1 VCCRCSAVQQA
12 SVILVETLRGRAL
25 PEIRIV
31 AGQDDTCQPVR
42 GLPARQDPVFWREMA
57 LLNSISRTFVFRCV
71 TLAIVLCSS
80 AFAQQP
86 GAADDPRSAAAVT
99 SGGVPRIV
107 ARDPVDQRRDTTAAP
122 MPQLPPV
129 NRPVEP
135 LPPKPTPS
143 EFEAF
148 VESSVGQPL
157 RRFGAAYFDTA
168 RDGVFELDAAVPAD
182 YVVGPGDEVWVR
194 ASGQIEMDVRTRVDR
209 TGAIVIPRV
218 GVVPVAGVRQDQL
231 SAHIS
236 AAVSRT
242 FKGFDLSA
250 TIGTVRGARILVVG
264 QAKRPGSYTLSGLT
278 TFANAV
284 FASGGPS
291 AAGSMRKIQL
301 RRGGQLVAEL
311 DLYDLLLKGETKQDV
326 RIQSGDVIF
335 FAPIGRQIAVTGA
348 VNAPAIFELS
358 SDAQTLADAI
368 AFAGGLTTTA
378 SGQRVVMERIQ
389 DRKARRV
396 EELTL
401 DATGLAKP
409 LADGD
414 LVRVFSVSPQFANDV
429 NLRGFVAQPARL
441 AWREGMRVSDVIPDR
456 AALVSREYWLKRN
469 GAVASAN
476 LAPWQV
482 RTQRAELEAQASDGN
497 LLDRARRDIP
507 ADAMRSRAAEAL
519 GIEIRRQESINW
531 DYALVERRSDDS
543 STELIPINL
552 GKAVLERDPAADVP
566 LRPGDTITVFS
577 TSDIRVPIS
586 KQSRVIR
593 LEGEF
598 VRPGVYRARPGETLR
613 QLVERV
619 GGLAATAYLPAAEL
633 TRESTRIAQQQRLR
647 ELADRLERELQIA
660 SSNRAGAAGTDAT
673 AVAAQQA
680 AQSAFVTRIRTVQAT
695 GRIVLEL
702 PETPSTADLPAIPL
716 EDGDA
721 FFVPTKPSV
730 VSVLGA
736 VYNEGAFLH
745 SEAKNVA
752 DYLSQAGGPT
762 RTADNGRIYV
772 VGADGGVSQRPG
784 TWFGV
789 RSGKRLLPGDTIVVP
804 ETLDRYAFT
813 RELKDWSQIFYQFA
827 LGVAGLRSLRGL

>member
-1 VCCRCSAVQQA
+1 MHQLFWRQMAINNVVSRVARCANALILAGFCSISSAQQLT
-12 SVILVETLRGRAL
+12 SPEDLRGAL
-25 PEIRIV
+25 
-31 AGQDDTCQPVR
+31 Q
-42 GLPARQDPVFWREMA
+42 
-57 LLNSISRTFVFRCV
+57 S
-71 TLAIVLCSS
+71 
-80 AFAQQP
+80 QQP
-86 GAADDPRSAAAVT
+86 S
-99 SGGVPRIV
+99 GVPRIV
-107 ARDPVDQRRDTTAAP
+107 SREVTDARRDLPAPLSTQATGTQVQQSLQSSHQTEALAA
-122 MPQLPPV
+122 
-129 NRPVEP
+129 
-135 LPPKPTPS
+135 KPS

-157 RRFGAAYFDTA
+157 RRFGSAYFESS
-168 RDGVFELDAAVPAD
+168 REGVFELDAAVPAD
-182 YVVGPGDEVWVR
+182 YVVGPGDEVWIR
-194 ASGQIEMDVRTRVDR
+194 ASGQIEMDVRARVDR
-209 TGAIVIPRV
+209 TGAVVIPRV

-242 FKGFDLSA
+242 FKGFDLNA
-250 TIGTVRGARILVVG
+250 TIGTVRGARVLVVG

-291 AAGSMRKIQL
+291 GAGSMRKIQL

-311 DLYDLLLKGETKQDV
+311 DLYDLLLRGETKQDV

-335 FAPIGRQIAVTGA
+335 YAPIGRQIAVTGA
-348 VNAPAIFELS
+348 VNAPGIFELGAG
-358 SDAQTLADAI
+358 AQSLADAI
-368 AFAGGLTTTA
+368 AFAGGLSTTA

-389 DRKARRV
+389 DRNARRV
-396 EELTL
+396 EELSL
-401 DATGLAKP
+401 DAAGLAKP

-456 AALVSREYWLKRN
+456 AALVSREYWLRRN
-469 GAVASAN
+469 GAVSSSS
-476 LAPWQV
+476 LTPWQV
-482 RTQRAELEAQASDGN
+482 RAQGGATDEPSGGADSYMR
-497 LLDRARRDIP
+497 LRRGDVQETVQN
-507 ADAMRSRAAEAL
+507 RAAQSLAQ
-519 GIEIRRQESINW
+519 EIRRQESINW
-531 DYALVERRSDDS
+531 DYALIERRSEDS
-543 STELIPINL
+543 STELIPFDL
-552 GKAVLERDPAADVP
+552 GKAVLERNPASDVS

-577 TSDIRVPIS
+577 TSDIRVPVS
-586 KQSRVIR
+586 KQSRVVR

-598 VRPGVYRARPGETLR
+598 IRPGVYRARPGETLR

-619 GGLAATAYLPAAEL
+619 GGLAPTAYLPAAEL

-660 SSNRAGAAGTDAT
+660 SSNRAGGAGTDAA
-673 AVAAQQA
+673 AVAAQQS
-680 AQSAFVTRIRTVQAT
+680 AQAAFVSRIRSVQAT

-702 PETPSTADLPAIPL
+702 PETPSAGDLPAIPI
-716 EDGDA
+716 EDGDT
-721 FFVPTKPSV
+721 FFVPTRPSV

-745 SEAKNVA
+745 TEAKNVA
-752 DYLSQAGGPT
+752 DYLGQAGGPT
-762 RTADNGRIYV
+762 RTADDSRIYV
-772 VGADGGVSQRPG
+772 VGADGAVSQRPG
-784 TWFGV
+784 TWFGI
-789 RSGKRLLPGDTIVVP
+789 RSGRRLLPGDTIVVP
-804 ETLDRYAFT
+804 ETLDRFAFT

>member
-1 VCCRCSAVQQA
+1 M
-12 SVILVETLRGRAL
+12 LK
-25 PEIRIV
+25 
-31 AGQDDTCQPVR
+31 
-42 GLPARQDPVFWREMA
+42 PADA
-57 LLNSISRTFVFRCV
+57 
-71 TLAIVLCSS
+71 
-80 AFAQQP
+80 
-86 GAADDPRSAAAVT
+86 
-99 SGGVPRIV
+99 
-107 ARDPVDQRRDTTAAP
+107 
-122 MPQLPPV
+122 PPV
-129 NRPVEP
+129 
-135 LPPKPTPS
+135 KPTPS

-148 VESSVGQPL
+148 VESSIGQPL
-157 RRFGAAYFDTA
+157 RRFGAAYFEA
-168 RDGVFELDAAVPAD
+168 SKEPGFEADSAVPGD
-182 YVVGPGDEVWVR
+182 YVVGPGDEIWVR

-218 GVVPVAGVRQDQL
+218 GVVAVAGVRQDQL
-231 SAHIS
+231 SAHLA
-236 AAVSRT
+236 AAVART
-242 FKGFDLSA
+242 FKGFELNA
-250 TIGTVRGARILVVG
+250 TIGTVRGARVLVVG

-335 FAPIGRQIAVTGA
+335 FAPIGRQVAVAGA
-348 VNAPAIFELS
+348 VNAPGIFELGS
-358 SDAQTLADAI
+358 GTQSLADAI

-389 DRKARRV
+389 DRKSRRV
-396 EELTL
+396 EELNL
-401 DATGLAKP
+401 DPAGLAKP
-409 LADGD
+409 LSDGD

-441 AWREGMRVSDVIPDR
+441 AWREGMRVSDVIPDKT
-456 AALVSREYWLKRN
+456 ALVSRDYWLRRN
-469 GAVASAN
+469 GAVAASA

-482 RTQRAELEAQASDGN
+482 KTQNSGPAERSTSGSSQRAPNGNAEDASGIDSYSRLRRGDTDDVQQNRVSQTLAQ
-497 LLDRARRDIP
+497 
-507 ADAMRSRAAEAL
+507 
-519 GIEIRRQESINW
+519 EIRRQESINW
-531 DYALVERRSDDS
+531 DYALIERRADDS
-543 STELIPINL
+543 STELIPVDL
-552 GKAVLERDPAADVP
+552 GKAVLERSPAHDVP

-577 TSDIRVPIS
+577 TSDIRVPVS
-586 KQSRVIR
+586 KQSRIVR

-660 SSNRAGAAGTDAT
+660 SSNRAGGAGTDAA

-680 AQSAFVTRIRTVQAT
+680 AQAAFVSRIRSVQAT

-702 PETPSTADLPAIPL
+702 PETPSTADLPSIPV
-716 EDGDA
+716 EDGDTL
-721 FFVPTKPSV
+721 FVPTRPSV

-745 SEAKNVA
+745 IEAKNVA
-752 DYLSQAGGPT
+752 DYLGQAGGPT
-762 RTADNGRIYV
+762 RTADDSRIYV
-772 VGADGGVSQRPG
+772 VGADGAVSQRPG
-784 TWFGV
+784 TWFGI
-789 RSGKRLLPGDTIVVP
+789 RSGRRLLPGDTIVVP
-804 ETLDRYAFT
+804 ETLDRFAFT

>member
-1 VCCRCSAVQQA
+1 
-12 SVILVETLRGRAL
+12 
-25 PEIRIV
+25 
-31 AGQDDTCQPVR
+31 
-42 GLPARQDPVFWREMA
+42 MA
-57 LLNSISRTFVFRCV
+57 LIHSISRILKVGCATFSLVFCAS
-71 TLAIVLCSS
+71 AI
-80 AFAQQP
+80 AQQS
-86 GAADDPRSAAAVT
+86 GVSDELRGSAVA
-99 SGGVPRIV
+99 SPSGVPRIIS
-107 ARDPVDQRRDTTAAP
+107 RDAADQRRDAVAAP
-122 MPQLPPV
+122 ATQPV
-129 NRPVEP
+129 QPARLAEPVQ
-135 LPPKPTPS
+135 PKATPS

-157 RRFGAAYFDTA
+157 RRFGAAYFDA
-168 RDGVFELDAAVPAD
+168 SRDGVFELDAAVPSD
-182 YVVGPGDEVWVR
+182 YVVGPGDEIWVR

-218 GVVPVAGVRQDQL
+218 GVVPVAGVRQDHL
-231 SAHIS
+231 SAHLA

-242 FKGFDLSA
+242 FKGFDLNA
-250 TIGTVRGARILVVG
+250 TIGAVRGARVLVVG

-311 DLYDLLLKGETKQDV
+311 DLYDLLLKGEAKQDV

-335 FAPIGRQIAVTGA
+335 FAPIGRQVAVTGA

-358 SDAQTLADAI
+358 AGPQTLADAI

-389 DRKARRV
+389 DRKSRRV

-401 DATGLAKP
+401 DPSGLAKP

-414 LVRVFSVSPQFANDV
+414 LVRVFSVSPQFTNDV

-441 AWREGMRVSDVIPDR
+441 AWRDGMRVSDLIPDR
-456 AALVSREYWLKRN
+456 TALVSREYWLRRN
-469 GAVASAN
+469 GAVASGS

-482 RTQRAELEAQASDGN
+482 KTLPGN
-497 LLDRARRDIP
+497 VEDATANGDAYARLRRGDVQENVQN
-507 ADAMRSRAAEAL
+507 RAAQSLAQ
-519 GIEIRRQESINW
+519 EIRRQESINW
-531 DYALVERRSDDS
+531 DYALIERRSDDS
-543 STELIPINL
+543 STELIPIDL
-552 GKAVLERDPAADVP
+552 GKAVLERSAAADVP

-577 TSDIRVPIS
+577 TSDIRVPVS
-586 KQSRVIR
+586 KQSRVVR

-613 QLVERV
+613 QLVDRV
-619 GGLAATAYLPAAEL
+619 GGLAPTAYLPAAEL
-633 TRESTRIAQQQRLR
+633 TRESTRVAQQQRLR

-660 SSNRAGAAGTDAT
+660 SSNRAGSTGTDA
-673 AVAAQQA
+673 AAIAAQQA
-680 AQSAFVTRIRTVQAT
+680 AQAAFVSRIRSVQAT

-702 PETPSTADLPAIPL
+702 PETPSTSDLPAIAV
-716 EDGDA
+716 EDGDT
-721 FFVPTKPSV
+721 FFVPTRPSV

-745 SEAKNVA
+745 VEAKNVA
-752 DYLSQAGGPT
+752 DYLNQAGGPT
-762 RTADNGRIYV
+762 RTADDSRIYV
-772 VGADGGVSQRPG
+772 VGADGAVSQRPG
-784 TWFGV
+784 TWFGI
-789 RSGKRLLPGDTIVVP
+789 RGGRRLLPGDTIVVP

>member
-1 VCCRCSAVQQA
+1 M
-12 SVILVETLRGRAL
+12 TL
-25 PEIRIV
+25 I
-31 AGQDDTCQPVR
+31 
-42 GLPARQDPVFWREMA
+42 
-57 LLNSISRTFVFRCV
+57 NSISRTFGIRCV
-71 TLAIVLCSS
+71 VFTFFFCAS
-80 AFAQQP
+80 AYAQQP
-86 GAADDPRSAAAVT
+86 SPVDDPRSSVGASST
-99 SGGVPRIV
+99 GVPRIFS
-107 ARDPVDQRRDTTAAP
+107 RDGTDQRRDVNDNHRDGATPATVKRSRQTELTQQTEPTRPKTA
-122 MPQLPPV
+122 
-129 NRPVEP
+129 
-135 LPPKPTPS
+135 PS

-157 RRFGAAYFDTA
+157 RRFGATYFDA
-168 RDGVFELDAAVPAD
+168 PVDGVFELDAAVPSD

-236 AAVSRT
+236 AAVART
-242 FKGFDLSA
+242 FKGFDLNA
-250 TIGTVRGARILVVG
+250 TIGAVRGARILVVG

-348 VNAPAIFELS
+348 VNAPAVFELS
-358 SDAQTLADAI
+358 PGSQTLADAI

-401 DATGLAKP
+401 DTAGLAKP

-414 LVRVFSVSPQFANDV
+414 LIRVFSVSPQFANDV

-456 AALVSREYWLKRN
+456 TALVSRDYWLRRN

-482 RTQRAELEAQASDGN
+482 RTQRAELEAQASDSN
-497 LLDRARRDIP
+497 VFDRPQRDLP
-507 ADAMRSRAAEAL
+507 ADAPRGRASEAL
-519 GIEIRRQESINW
+519 GLEIRRQESINW
-531 DYALVERRSDDS
+531 DYALIERRSEDS
-543 STELIPINL
+543 STELIPIDL
-552 GKAVLERDPAADVP
+552 GKAVLERNPAADVP

-577 TSDIRVPIS
+577 TTDIRVPVS
-586 KQSRVIR
+586 KQSRIVR

-598 VRPGVYRARPGETLR
+598 IRPGVYRARPGETLR

-619 GGLAATAYLPAAEL
+619 GGLAATAYLPAAEF
-633 TRESTRIAQQQRLR
+633 TRESTRVAQQQRLR

-660 SSNRAGAAGTDAT
+660 SSNRAGSAGTDAA

-680 AQSAFVTRIRTVQAT
+680 AQAAFVSRIRAVQAT

-702 PETPSTADLPAIPL
+702 PETPSTVDLPAIPI
-716 EDGDA
+716 EDGDI

-745 SEAKNVA
+745 MEAKNVA

-762 RTADNGRIYV
+762 RTADDSRIYV
-772 VGADGGVSQRPG
+772 VGADGAVSQRPG

-789 RSGKRLLPGDTIVVP
+789 RSGRRLLPGDTIVVP